1 MRQKKVSQY
10 TDLFVCFRGQKWWW
24 WWWAMSHE
32 VSTDLSTKYQKLAT
46 EYAKLRAQVV
56 VLKKGVLDEQEKN
69 NALTEQVRLPADTWS
84 ILKVPIQPGQ
94 SWARVKFLST
104 HQASPLH
111 VLSTRHVSPRC
122 FLDIFP
128 PSLRRFA
135 SRVILFQTRHG
146 KKFLRHTFQLL
157 KLF

>member
-46 EYAKLRAQVV
+46 EYAKLRAQVD

-104 HQASPLH
+104 
-111 VLSTRHVSPRC
+111 RHVSPRC

-135 SRVILFQTRHG
+135 SRVILFQTLHG